1 MILAQTFVYK
11 AEMKKKSSFIK
22 RRADI
27 VRKSSYTVKGVLKR
41 HPEGFGFV
49 IPEDKGHP
57 DIYIPSTQIGSA
69 LSYDQVEALVLQ
81 KRNPKA
87 VVGLIQ
93 SILKRDKEFA
103 VGFIEFKKDQVFLSR
118 HNLDFPRSLPL
129 VCPAGAD
136 FKEGDYVKAR
146 ILYQAQPSRPYF
158 VKSFQDFPFSLE
170 LSKNLGCLGSVA
182 SDDKKRIMAEYDLP
196 FEFSREALNQAQAL
210 PDEVRECDYEDR
222 KDLRSSPFVTI
233 DGASAQDFDDAIW
246 VGKKAGVY
254 TLYTAIADVSYYVEE
269 GSPLDKSA
277 FERGNSVYFPD
288 FCIPMLPEKLSNNLC
303 SLKENEDRLV
313 MVQEMDF
320 DLKGEL
326 LRSDLYPSVIKS
338 QKRLTY
344 TEVQKILD
352 ELPLPAEPTLSA
364 LSAPPAKTGPP
375 SYLDSLRHAKSLT
388 QILIQKHKKNQGFD
402 LDIPETLI
410 ILDSRGETKNLTRE
424 KRLFSHK
431 MIEHFMLACNQ
442 AVSVFLN
449 QCQAPFIY
457 RIHEGPKK
465 TKLAALEMFAKS
477 LSFSKSIQSRKALLS
492 FLNYHKSHERT
503 HLIHKLFL
511 RSMSQARYSGFNK
524 GHYGLNY
531 KLYTHFTSPIRRY
544 SDLIVHRLA
553 KKALAQE
560 KSATQEEL
568 EKKASWL
575 SAREQKAVK
584 AERRIKDIKAARFL
598 KSHIGESFSGFVSSI
613 APFGIFITLEGFF
626 VEGLVRFQ
634 EMRGFWE
641 ADELG
646 LRAENK
652 KNSYKI
658 KFGDPVKVLITSV
671 SIFDGQI
678 NLKLQTHKG
687 GKIS

>member
-1 MILAQTFVYK
+1 
-11 AEMKKKSSFIK
+11 MKRKSSFIK
-22 RRADI
+22 RRADT
-27 VRKSSYTVKGVLKR
+27 VRKSSYTVKGILKR

-69 LSYDQVEALVLQ
+69 LSYDQVEVLVLQ

-103 VGFIEFKKDQVFLSR
+103 TGFIEFKKDQVFLSG
-118 HNLDFPRSLPL
+118 HNLDFARSLPL

-146 ILYQAQPSRPYF
+146 ILYQAQPSRSYF
-158 VKSFQDFPFSLE
+158 VKSIQDFPFLLE
-170 LSKNLGCLGSVA
+170 LSKNLGTLSSVA
-182 SDDKKRIMAEYDLP
+182 NDDKKRIMAEYDLP

-246 VGKKAGVY
+246 VKKKARGY

-269 GSPLDKSA
+269 GSALDKSA

-352 ELPLPAEPTLSA
+352 ESPIPAEPTLSV
-364 LSAPPAKTGPP
+364 SSAKTPPP

-402 LDIPETLI
+402 LDIPETLV
-410 ILDSRGETKNLTRE
+410 ILDDRGETKNLTRE
-424 KRLFSHK
+424 IRLFSHK

-449 QCQAPFIY
+449 QCHVPFIY

-465 TKLAALEMFAKS
+465 TKLVALEMFAKS
-477 LSFSKSIQSRKALLS
+477 LSFSKPIQSRKEILS
-492 FLNYHKSHERT
+492 FLNCHKSHERT

-553 KKALAQE
+553 KQALAQKKPRE
-560 KSATQEEL
+560 KPATQEEL

-575 SAREQKAVK
+575 STREQKAVK
-584 AERRIKDIKAARFL
+584 AERRIKDIKATRFL
-598 KSHIGESFSGFVSSI
+598 ESHIGESFSGFVSSI
-613 APFGIFITLEGFF
+613 TPFGIFITLEVFF

-652 KNSYKI
+652 KTSYKI

-671 SIFDGQI
+671 SIVEGQI